1 MHVEMSIL
9 IPGHYHR
16 LSNVLETDGRRTNIH
31 FLQPE
36 RDSSNSNRLVGSAL
50 TLLPSPA
57 CSVSHSTAAFSF
69 SCLVDK
75 NVFQECFLVLNFSKC
90 VWAFKLVWWHAS
102 PQPLLSFSGRCLQ
115 LLLCLPITASL
126 CHQLSAG
133 LKQIR
138 INNLWMDLSWLRKL
152 TLTGIISDLD
162 FNKMIEPFPWFRVD
176 ITDESHY
183 PGPTVNSPSSEE
195 GFWALW

>member
-1 MHVEMSIL
+1 MGGGQIFTSYSQKEIAATQ
-9 IPGHYHR
+9 
-16 LSNVLETDGRRTNIH
+16 TDWLAQHWPDCHHQLVQSVIQLQLLV
-31 FLQPE
+31 FLA
-36 RDSSNSNRLVGSAL
+36 SW
-50 TLLPSPA
+50 TL
-57 CSVSHSTAAFSF
+57 
-69 SCLVDK
+69 
-75 NVFQECFLVLNFSKC
+75 QECFLVLNFFKC

-126 CHQLSAG
+126 CHKLSAG

-138 INNLWMDLSWLRKL
+138 INNLWMDLNWLRKL

-162 FNKMIEPFPWFRVD
+162 FNKMIEPFPWFWVEV
-176 ITDESHY
+176 TDESYY
-183 PGPTVNSPSSEE
+183 PDPTVNSPSSEE